1 MTLAAQVVAG
11 GGGLVKLLNTLW
23 DGAALGALYALL
35 ALGFVLIFKAT
46 QVINFAHGAIASVGA
61 FFLATFAVDKRIPGQ
76 WIGGPDWLAWS
87 LSVVL
92 ALLAAVAVGL
102 LIERLAIRPM
112 IGQPLFA
119 VAIITLGVDIML
131 RSVINDFLGTSNKSV
146 GSPFGLDVFDIGGVR
161 IPHTQVA
168 STALAVICFVAVGRF
183 FKTRTGI
190 AMRATAFD
198 QEAAMLQ
205 GVKVGRVFATAW
217 GIAAALATLAGIFA
231 AIFPRGSGNLEP
243 GTAFFALRAFPA
255 VILGGL
261 DSTKGAIV
269 GGFIIGIAEIV
280 AAVYLQPFSDTL
292 GNGFQTVVPY
302 LVMLIGLLVRPYGLY
317 GTPEVRRV

>member
-1 MTLAAQVVAG
+1 MLAQVAAG
-11 GGGLVKLLNTLW
+11 SGGFVKLLNTLW

-35 ALGFVLIFKAT
+35 ALGFVLIYKAT
-46 QVINFAHGAIASVGA
+46 QVINFAHGAVASVGA
-61 FFLATFAVDKRIPGQ
+61 FFLATFAVDKHIPGR
-76 WIGGPDWLAWS
+76 WIGGPEWLAWA
-87 LSVVL
+87 LSVVF

-102 LIERLAIRPM
+102 IIERLAIRPM

-119 VAIITLGVDIML
+119 VAIITLGIDIML
-131 RSVINDFLGTSNKSV
+131 RSVIDDWLGTSNKSV
-146 GSPFGLDVFDIGGVR
+146 GSPFGLAVFDIGGVR
-161 IPHTQVA
+161 IPHTQVV
-168 STALAVICFVAVGRF
+168 STAVAVLCFVGVGAF

-217 GIAAALATLAGIFA
+217 GIAAALATFAGIFA
-231 AIFPRGSGNLEP
+231 AMFPRGSGNLEP

-269 GGFIIGIAEIV
+269 GGFVIGIAEIG

>member
-1 MTLAAQVVAG
+1 MIVAQVAAG
-11 GGGLVKLLNTLW
+11 SGGVVKLLNTLW
-23 DGAALGALYALL
+23 DGGALGAVYALL
-35 ALGFVLIFKAT
+35 ALGFVLIYKAT
-46 QVINFAHGAIASVGA
+46 QVINFAHGAVASVGA
-61 FFLATFAVDKRIPGQ
+61 FFLATFAVDKHIPGR
-76 WIGGPDWLAWS
+76 WIGGPEWLAWS
-87 LSVVL
+87 LSVVF
-92 ALLAAVAVGL
+92 ALLAAVVVGL
-102 LIERLAIRPM
+102 IIERLAIRPM

-119 VAIITLGVDIML
+119 VAIITLGIDIVL
-131 RSVINDFLGTSNKSV
+131 RSLVDDWLGTSNKSV
-146 GSPFGLDVFDIGGVR
+146 GSPFGLAVFDIGGVR
-161 IPHTQVA
+161 IPHTQVV
-168 STALAVICFVAVGRF
+168 STAVAVVCFVGVGAF

-217 GIAAALATLAGIFA
+217 GIAAALATFAGIFA
-231 AIFPRGSGNLEP
+231 AMFPRGSGNLEP

-269 GGFIIGIAEIV
+269 GGFVIGIAEIA

>member
-1 MTLAAQVVAG
+1 VILAQVAAG
-11 GGGLVKLLNTLW
+11 SGGFVKLLNTLW

-35 ALGFVLIFKAT
+35 ALGFVLIYKAT

-61 FFLATFAVDKRIPGQ
+61 FFLATFAVDKHIPGR
-76 WIGGPDWLAWS
+76 WIGGPEWLAWA

-102 LIERLAIRPM
+102 IIERLAIRPM

-119 VAIITLGVDIML
+119 VAIITLGIDIML
-131 RSVINDFLGTSNKSV
+131 RSLIDDWLGTSNKSV
-146 GSPFGLDVFDIGGVR
+146 GSPFGLAVFDIGGVR
-161 IPHTQVA
+161 IPHTQVV
-168 STALAVICFVAVGRF
+168 STAVAVLCFVGVGAF

-217 GIAAALATLAGIFA
+217 GIAAALATFAGIFA
-231 AIFPRGSGNLEP
+231 AMFPRGSGNLEP

-269 GGFIIGIAEIV
+269 GGFVIGIAEIC

>member
-1 MTLAAQVVAG
+1 MLAQVAAG
-11 GGGLVKLLNTLW
+11 SGGFVKLLNTLW

-35 ALGFVLIFKAT
+35 ALGFVLIYKAT
-46 QVINFAHGAIASVGA
+46 QVINFAHGAVASVGA
-61 FFLATFAVDKRIPGQ
+61 FFLATFAVDKHIPGR
-76 WIGGPDWLAWS
+76 WIGGPEWLAWA
-87 LSVVL
+87 LSVVF

-102 LIERLAIRPM
+102 IIERLAIRPM

-119 VAIITLGVDIML
+119 VAIITLGIDIML
-131 RSVINDFLGTSNKSV
+131 RSVIDDWLGTSNKSV
-146 GSPFGLDVFDIGGVR
+146 GSPFGLAVFDIGGVR
-161 IPHTQVA
+161 IPHTQVV
-168 STALAVICFVAVGRF
+168 STAIAVLCFVGVGAF

-217 GIAAALATLAGIFA
+217 GIAAALATFAGIFA
-231 AIFPRGSGNLEP
+231 AMFPRGSGNLEP

-269 GGFIIGIAEIV
+269 GGFVIGIAEIG

>member
-1 MTLAAQVVAG
+1 MST
-11 GGGLVKLLNTLW
+11 
-23 DGAALGALYALL
+23 
-35 ALGFVLIFKAT
+35 
-46 QVINFAHGAIASVGA
+46 AIAVLCFVGVGA
-61 FFLATFAVDKRIPGQ
+61 
-76 WIGGPDWLAWS
+76 
-87 LSVVL
+87 
-92 ALLAAVAVGL
+92 
-102 LIERLAIRPM
+102 
-112 IGQPLFA
+112 
-119 VAIITLGVDIML
+119 
-131 RSVINDFLGTSNKSV
+131 
-146 GSPFGLDVFDIGGVR
+146 
-161 IPHTQVA
+161 
-168 STALAVICFVAVGRF
+168 F

-217 GIAAALATLAGIFA
+217 GIAAALATFAGIFA
-231 AIFPRGSGNLEP
+231 AMFPRGSGNLEP

-269 GGFIIGIAEIV
+269 GGFVIGIAEIG
-280 AAVYLQPFSDTL
+280 AAVYLQPFGDTL

>member
-1 MTLAAQVVAG
+1 VILAQVAAG
-11 GGGLVKLLNTLW
+11 SGGFVKLLNTLW

-35 ALGFVLIFKAT
+35 ALGFVLIYKAT

-61 FFLATFAVDKRIPGQ
+61 FFLATFAVDKHIPGR
-76 WIGGPDWLAWS
+76 WIGGPEWLAWA

-102 LIERLAIRPM
+102 IIERLAIRPM

-119 VAIITLGVDIML
+119 VAIITLGLDIVL
-131 RSVINDFLGTSNKSV
+131 RSLVNDWLGTSNKSV
-146 GSPFGLDVFDIGGVR
+146 GSPFGLAVFDIGGVR
-161 IPHTQVA
+161 IPHTQVV
-168 STALAVICFVAVGRF
+168 STAVAIMCFVGVGAF
-183 FKTRTGI
+183 FRTRTGI

-217 GIAAALATLAGIFA
+217 GIAAALATFAGIFA
-231 AIFPRGSGNLEP
+231 AMFPRGSGNLEP

-269 GGFIIGIAEIV
+269 GGFVIGIAEIG

>member
-1 MTLAAQVVAG
+1 MMLAQVAAG
-11 GGGLVKLLNTLW
+11 SGGFVKLLNTLW

-35 ALGFVLIFKAT
+35 ALGFVLIYKAT
-46 QVINFAHGAIASVGA
+46 QVINFAHGAVASVGA
-61 FFLATFAVDKRIPGQ
+61 FFLATFAVDKHIPGR
-76 WIGGPDWLAWS
+76 WIGGPEWLAWA
-87 LSVVL
+87 LSVVF

-102 LIERLAIRPM
+102 IIERLAIRPM

-119 VAIITLGVDIML
+119 VAIITLGIDIML
-131 RSVINDFLGTSNKSV
+131 RSVIDDWLGTSNKSV
-146 GSPFGLDVFDIGGVR
+146 GSPFGLAVFDIGGVR
-161 IPHTQVA
+161 IPHTQVV
-168 STALAVICFVAVGRF
+168 STAIAVLCFVGVGAF

-217 GIAAALATLAGIFA
+217 GIAAALATFAGIFA
-231 AIFPRGSGNLEP
+231 AMFPRGSGNLEP

-269 GGFIIGIAEIV
+269 CGFVIGIAEIG

>member
-1 MTLAAQVVAG
+1 VILAQVAAG
-11 GGGLVKLLNTLW
+11 GGGIVKILNTLW

-46 QVINFAHGAIASVGA
+46 QVINFAHGAIASMGA
-61 FFLATFAVDKRIPGQ
+61 FFLASIAVDHHIPGR
-76 WIGGPDWLAWS
+76 WIGGPDWVAWS
-87 LSVVL
+87 LAVL
-92 ALLAAVAVGL
+92 LAVLAAVVLGL
-102 LIERLAIRPM
+102 IIERLAIRPM

-119 VAIITLGVDIML
+119 VAIITLGIDIIL
-131 RSVINDFLGTSNKSV
+131 RNLIDNWLGSSNKSV
-146 GSPFGLDVFDIGGVR
+146 GSPFGLAVFDIGGVR
-161 IPHTQVA
+161 IPHTQVV
-168 STALAVICFVAVGRF
+168 STAAAVVCFCAVGRF
-183 FKTRTGI
+183 FRTRTGI

-205 GVKVGRVFATAW
+205 GVNVGRVFATAW

-231 AIFPRGSGNLEP
+231 AMFPRGSGNLEP

-261 DSTKGAIV
+261 DSTKGAII
-269 GGFIIGIAEIV
+269 GGFIIGIAEIS
-280 AAVYLQPFSDTL
+280 AAVYLQPFGSTL

-302 LVMLIGLLVRPYGLY
+302 VVMLIGLLVRPYGLF